1 MLKVAI
7 ILGIRPNIIKLGPLM
22 RRIERDTEIEQVII
36 NTGQHYD
43 YEMSKI
49 FFDTLKIPKPH
60 YNLGVGSGTQ
70 AYQVGQS
77 MIKIEEVLLKE
88 RPNLTIV
95 VGDGNP
101 TLAGALASVKVHIP
115 ILHIEAGLRSYD
127 RKMPEEINRITVD
140 RISDFLQTPLPHAT
154 KTLIKEGVPKEKIW
168 ETGDVTAD
176 AVGEHAEIADKES
189 DILERLG
196 LQKNNYVL
204 ATVHRAENTNDPKR
218 LKNIMGA
225 LNTLGA
231 VIPLHPRTKKIM
243 EDSNLKFNNL
253 KIIEPIN
260 YLDSLKLLRYAKVLI
275 TDSGGMQKESFILKV
290 PCLTCR
296 NTAEWIETIEAGANV
311 LTDDDTKKIVDE
323 AGKRSTKDFKDK
335 LLAMKSPYGNN
346 VSDKILDLI
355 KKKYKEGKL
364 VFK

>member
-22 RRIERDTEIEQVII
+22 RMIERDTEIEQVII

-43 YEMSKI
+43 YNLSKI
-49 FFDTLKIPKPH
+49 FFDTLKIPKPD

-88 RPNLTIV
+88 KPNLTIV

-101 TLAGALASVKVHIP
+101 TLAGALASVKLHIP
-115 ILHIEAGLRSYD
+115 VLHIEAGLRSYD
-127 RKMPEEINRITVD
+127 RKMPEEINRTAVD

-154 KTLIKEGVPKEKIW
+154 KTLIKEGIPKEKIW
-168 ETGDVTAD
+168 ETGDITTD
-176 AVGEHAEIADKES
+176 SIGEHAEIADKES
-189 DILERLG
+189 NILERLG
-196 LQKNNYVL
+196 LQKNSYVL
-204 ATVHRAENTNDPKR
+204 ATIHRTENTNNPKR
-218 LKNIMGA
+218 LKNIIGA
-225 LNTLGA
+225 LDILGA

-243 EDSNLKFNNL
+243 EGSNIRSNNL
-253 KIIEPIN
+253 RIIEPIN
-260 YLDSLKLLRYAKVLI
+260 YLDNLKLLRYAKVLI

-290 PCLTCR
+290 PCITCR
-296 NTAEWIETIEAGANV
+296 DSTEWVETLESGANI
-311 LTDDDTKKIVDE
+311 LTSDDTKMIIDE
-323 AGKRSTKDFKDK
+323 ATKRSSKEFKAR
-335 LLAMKSPYGNN
+335 LLTTESPYGNN
-346 VSDKILDLI
+346 VSDKILNLI
-355 KKKYKEGKL
+355 KKEHKEGKI

>member
-43 YEMSKI
+43 YDLSKL
-49 FFDTLKIPKPH
+49 FFDTLKIPEPR
-60 YNLGVGSGTQ
+60 YNLKVGSGSQ

-77 MIKIEEVLLKE
+77 MIKIEDILLKE
-88 RPNLTIV
+88 KPDLTIV

-101 TLAGALASVKVHIP
+101 TLAGALASVKLHIP
-115 ILHIEAGLRSYD
+115 VLHIEAGLRSHD
-127 RKMPEEINRITVD
+127 RKMPEEINRIAVD

-154 KTLIKEGVPKEKIW
+154 KTLIKEGILKEKIW
-168 ETGDVTAD
+168 ETGDLTAD
-176 AVGEHAEIADKES
+176 VVGEHIEIADKES
-189 DILERLG
+189 DILEKLG
-196 LQKNNYVL
+196 LQKNSYVL

-218 LKNIMGA
+218 LKNIMAA
-225 LNTLGA
+225 LDALGA

-243 EDSNLKFNNL
+243 EDSGIIFDNLRT
-253 KIIEPIN
+253 IGPIN
-260 YLDSLKLLRYAKVLI
+260 YLDSLKLLKYAKVLI

-290 PCLTCR
+290 PCITCR
-296 NTAEWIETIEAGANV
+296 DSAEWVETLESGANILV
-311 LTDDDTKKIVDE
+311 SDDTKKIIDE
-323 AGKRSTKDFKDK
+323 ATKRSSQDFKEK
-335 LLAMKSPYGNN
+335 LSVIKNPYGNN

>member
-43 YEMSKI
+43 YNMSKI
-49 FFDTLKIPKPH
+49 FFDTLKIPLPD
-60 YNLGVGSGTQ
+60 YNLEVGSGTQ

-88 RPNLTIV
+88 KPNLTIV

-101 TLAGALASVKVHIP
+101 TLAGALASVKLHIP
-115 ILHIEAGLRSYD
+115 VLHIEAGLRSYD
-127 RKMPEEINRITVD
+127 RNMPEEINRITVD

-154 KTLIKEGVPKEKIW
+154 KTLIKEGIPKEKIW
-168 ETGDVTAD
+168 ETGDITAD
-176 AVGEHAEIADKES
+176 AVREHAKIADKES
-189 DILERLG
+189 NILERLG
-196 LQKNNYVL
+196 LQKDSYIL
-204 ATVHRAENTNDPKR
+204 ATVHRAENTDDPKR

-225 LNTLGA
+225 LDVLRA

-243 EDSNLKFNNL
+243 EDSNMGFKSL

-260 YLDSLKLLRYAKVLI
+260 YLDSLKLLKYAKVLI

-290 PCLTCR
+290 PCITCR
-296 NTAEWIETIEAGANV
+296 NSAEWVETLESGANI
-311 LTDDDTKKIVDE
+311 LAGDNTKMIIDE
-323 AGKRSTKDFKDK
+323 ANKRSSKEFKAR
-335 LLAMKSPYGNN
+335 LLTMGNPYGNN

-355 KKKYKEGKL
+355 KKKYKDGKL